1 MDDDATLLRRYVRE
15 RSDDAFRTIAQRYL
29 RLIYATSVRHVKDPH
44 LAEDVTQAVLIVLA
58 RKAGTIRRSELLPAW
73 LLKATRYASKDALL
87 ARSRRQ
93 RHERTAAV
101 IRNEIAAG
109 KTLTDPDRIGDA
121 ELRSLLDQAMLRLR
135 PRDAALVSLRFVE
148 ERDIEEISRAV
159 GMTQAAVRKRI
170 ERALSRLRRTLTPN
184 VDAMFAGRI
193 DL

>member
-15 RSDDAFRTIAQRYL
+15 RSHDAFRAIAQRYL

-73 LLKATRYASKDALL
+73 LLKAPRYGPQAALLRATPSASKEALL

-93 RHERTAAV
+93 RHERAAAV

-121 ELRSLLDQAMLRLR
+121 
-135 PRDAALVSLRFVE
+135 
-148 ERDIEEISRAV
+148 
-159 GMTQAAVRKRI
+159 
-170 ERALSRLRRTLTPN
+170 
-184 VDAMFAGRI
+184 
-193 DL
+193 